1 MATLTKAMYYV
12 TIQMVNVKLGEKSM
26 DWINKLERKFG
37 KYAFTNVMKYVVI
50 LQLGGFAI
58 FYISPEFYS
67 QYLSMNAQGIMEGQI
82 WRIVTFLMEPPSYNP
97 IFLMFA
103 LYLYYMIGQSL
114 ETVWGAFRLNLYLIS
129 GVLFH
134 VIAAFLALLITGFSF
149 PLGTTYLYLSMFFAF
164 ALYFPDTKFLLLYI
178 LPVKVK
184 YLALFNAFFF
194 ALPVIQAFIPTE
206 NPLEVIVYRYNAIAS
221 VVSILNFL
229 IFYFS
234 SSAFRGRSPK
244 EMARKK
250 RYQNEVRRNTR
261 PATKYPNGA
270 KHRCATCGRTEL
282 DDSTLEFRYCSKCKG
297 NLEYCQEHLF
307 THEHVK

>member
-1 MATLTKAMYYV
+1 M
-12 TIQMVNVKLGEKSM
+12 N
-26 DWINKLERKFG
+26 WINKLERKFG
-37 KYAFTNVMKYVVI
+37 RFAISNIMKFVVI

-58 FYISPEFYS
+58 YYISPEFYV
-67 QYLSMNAQGIMEGQI
+67 QFLSMNAQGVLEGQI
-82 WRIVTFLMEPPSYNP
+82 WRIFTFLMEPPSYSP

-114 ETVWGAFRLNLYLIS
+114 ESIWGPFRLNLYLLS

-134 VIAAFLALLITGFSF
+134 ILAAFLALWITGVSL

-164 ALYFPDTKFLLLYI
+164 AIYFPDTKFMLFYI

-184 YLALFNAFFF
+184 YLAMFNGFFF
-194 ALPVIQAFIPTE
+194 ALPILQAFIPRDNAIETV
-206 NPLEVIVYRYNAIAS
+206 LYRYSAIAS

-234 SSAFRGRSPK
+234 SKKFQGRSPK
-244 EMARKK
+244 EIARKK
-250 RYQNEVRRNTR
+250 KFQSEIKKNSRPEVR
-261 PATKYPNGA
+261 YPNGA
-270 KHRCATCGRTEL
+270 KHKCATCGKTEL
-282 DDSTLEFRYCSKCKG
+282 DDSRLEFRYCSKCKG